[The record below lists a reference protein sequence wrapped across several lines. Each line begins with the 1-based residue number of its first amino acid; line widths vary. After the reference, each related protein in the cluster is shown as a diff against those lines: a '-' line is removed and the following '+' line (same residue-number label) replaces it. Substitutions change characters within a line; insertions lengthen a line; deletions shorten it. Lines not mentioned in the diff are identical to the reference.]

1 MEVIVGTGRH
11 GVSTGGG
18 ARSPIAAPASSDD
31 GAVHRSRV
39 AYGPRHGQAADLWLP
54 DMPAGRLPVVV
65 LLHGGFWK
73 GPYTKRLMNRLAADV
88 SRRGWAACN
97 VEYRRVGPLGRGGGW
112 PATFSDVAAAIDALG
127 TIPGLDLERVVTCG
141 HSAGGH
147 LALWGAGRP
156 RLPSDAPGAEVVVR
170 PSAAISLAGV
180 VDLVEA
186 AGAGLG
192 GGAVEGLLGGGP
204 DALAERYRAAS
215 PAAMVPLGLPQL
227 LVHGLA
233 DTTVPA
239 SMSER
244 YAIRAAALGDDAT
257 YVPLPG
263 AGHLDMID
271 PAGAAWSTV
280 VGHLADWF

>member
-1 MEVIVGTGRH
+1 M
-11 GVSTGGG
+11 
-18 ARSPIAAPASSDD
+18 
-31 GAVHRSRV
+31 

-54 DMPAGRLPVVV
+54 DRPADRLPVVV
-65 LLHGGFWK
+65 LFHGGFWK

-88 SRRGWAACN
+88 SQRGWAAFN
-97 VEYRRVGPLGRGGGW
+97 VEYRRVGPLGGGGGW
-112 PATFSDVAAAIDALG
+112 PATFSDVAAAIEALG
-127 TIPGLDLERVVTCG
+127 TVPGLDLGRVVTCG

-147 LALWGAGRP
+147 LALWGAGRH
-156 RLPSDAPGAEVVVR
+156 RLPTNSPGAAVEVR
-170 PSAAISLAGV
+170 PLAAISLAGV

-192 GGAVEGLLGGGP
+192 GGAVAALLGGAP
-204 DALAERYRAAS
+204 EVLVERYRAAS

-244 YAIRAAALGDDAT
+244 YATRAAAAGDDAS

-263 AGHLDMID
+263 VGHMDMID
-271 PAGAAWSTV
+271 PAGAGWRTAA
-280 VGHLADWF
+280 GHLADWF